1 VALGFVLLAADV
13 QGGGQVAAQ
22 ACFGT
27 GEAAVHGGER
37 GGEVVGGLW
46 VAEQD
51 QAVAAPAGQVSLVEG
66 EVRQILAGR
75 AMADFPGGFQARAK
89 SLAATVLVVAFALY
103 LAVRLVESIATPLI
117 VLSAIS
123 LLTVGVVLIVRMKR
137 SRW

>member
-1 VALGFVLLAADV
+1 
-13 QGGGQVAAQ
+13 
-22 ACFGT
+22 
-27 GEAAVHGGER
+27 
-37 GGEVVGGLW
+37 
-46 VAEQD
+46 
-51 QAVAAPAGQVSLVEG
+51 
-66 EVRQILAGR
+66 
-75 AMADFPGGFQARAK
+75 MADFPGGFQARAK